1 MKILT
6 KSSVKNYQK
15 LLKNIIDIPLFEM
28 FLEIGV
34 ELIELYPQEQYI
46 HILIEEMQEQHVLDN
61 IEELNMKLR
70 QVQDF
75 YNDVIAT
82 YENDSMFEGS
92 MDEPLAI
99 EDSVMHMMSYQN
111 AEHNYGILRSIL
123 IEAVEVVADEYGFL
137 DALEDMKD
145 AELRK
150 YLKKEVF
157 LGTEVLYTNFV
168 SLLDLRNTMLS
179 DKKHDN
185 DALYV
190 TAILITIN
198 FSMFNMIR
206 KERFMLEQDRDK
218 VKIGRNDP
226 CPCGSGKKYK
236 KCCLKDIND

>member
-1 MKILT
+1 MKTLT
-6 KSSVKNYQK
+6 ESSVKNYKK
-15 LLKNIIDIPLFEM
+15 LLKNIIDIPLFEI

-34 ELIELYPQEQYI
+34 ELIELYPQGQYI
-46 HILIEEMQEQHVLDN
+46 QTLIEEMQEQYTLDN

-75 YNDVIAT
+75 FNDVIAT
-82 YENDSMFEGS
+82 YENDSMFEGN

-99 EDSVMHMMSYQN
+99 EEIVMLMMSYQSS
-111 AEHNYGILRSIL
+111 EHNCDILCSIL

-137 DALEDMKD
+137 DALDDMKD

-157 LGTEVLYTNFV
+157 LGAEVLYVNFV
-168 SLLDLRNTMLS
+168 SLLDLRNTLLS

-190 TAILITIN
+190 TAILLTIN
-198 FSMFNMIR
+198 LSMFNMIR
-206 KERFMLEQDRDK
+206 KERFMLEQDRAK
-218 VKIGRNDP
+218 VKVGRNDP

-236 KCCLKDIND
+236 KCCLGK